1 MITVLTLGA
10 RKLLDAVPFGRPVT
24 LRQVVAGTYDPLTGG
39 TAAPTVTDHSVR
51 ALVESFPMTENQ
63 GTEVNE
69 QSIRRGDVRIS
80 VIAADVPVRPN
91 TEWIAIVDAEQLR
104 ILDVDVVN
112 QEFYVLQARR

>member
-1 MITVLTLGA
+1 MSTALTLGV

-24 LRQVVAGTYDPLTGG
+24 LRQFVAGTFDPFTGG
-39 TAAPTVTDHSVR
+39 TTAPTVTDHNVT
-51 ALVESFPMTENQ
+51 ALVESFPTTENQ
-63 GTEVNE
+63 GMEVNE

-80 VIAADVPVRPN
+80 VIAVDVPVRPN
-91 TEWIAIVDAEQLR
+91 TEWIAIVDAEQFR